1 MLKKLL
7 ASIFLWV
14 FFVGSI
20 YFFLKKKNSL
30 ESSIEKTPSPVDP
43 VLISEKKPHVIIQ
56 TLKLKK
62 NETIFDIFTD
72 LKFSETSNQSI
83 SRKRQNIKINNIT
96 PTKDPTSVGTEKNL
110 GLNDLGDKG
119 SFDIYKI
126 QSIKFLSGR
135 LDGIPVR
142 LGNLYGV
149 DSIFI
154 RYTIKSFGANPGVS
168 TILDIGGVHPRYFM
182 QLIDS

>member
-1 MLKKLL
+1 M
-7 ASIFLWV
+7 
-14 FFVGSI
+14 
-20 YFFLKKKNSL
+20 
-30 ESSIEKTPSPVDP
+30 
-43 VLISEKKPHVIIQ
+43 
-56 TLKLKK
+56 
-62 NETIFDIFTD
+62 
-72 LKFSETSNQSI
+72 
-83 SRKRQNIKINNIT
+83 
-96 PTKDPTSVGTEKNL
+96 SVGTEKNL

-154 RYTIKSFGANPGVS
+154 RY
-168 TILDIGGVHPRYFM
+168 
-182 QLIDS
+182 

>member
-1 MLKKLL
+1 MFGEV
-7 ASIFLWV
+7 IFLIEDLHIN
-14 FFVGSI
+14 FQRKPLNI
-20 YFFLKKKNSL
+20 KLIQYAIIDKKKNCR
-30 ESSIEKTPSPVDP
+30 
-43 VLISEKKPHVIIQ
+43 
-56 TLKLKK
+56 
-62 NETIFDIFTD
+62 FTD

-119 SFDIYKI
+119 SFDIQKI

-154 RYTIKSFGANPGVS
+154 
-168 TILDIGGVHPRYFM
+168 
-182 QLIDS
+182 

>member
-1 MLKKLL
+1 MSPNLMKAIEFINHPIRIIPEKV
-7 ASIFLWV
+7 SMFGEVIFLIEDLHIN
-14 FFVGSI
+14 FQRKPLNI
-20 YFFLKKKNSL
+20 KLIQYEIIDKKKNCR
-30 ESSIEKTPSPVDP
+30 
-43 VLISEKKPHVIIQ
+43 
-56 TLKLKK
+56 
-62 NETIFDIFTD
+62 FTD

-168 TILDIGGVHPRYFM
+168 TILDIGGVHPRNFM